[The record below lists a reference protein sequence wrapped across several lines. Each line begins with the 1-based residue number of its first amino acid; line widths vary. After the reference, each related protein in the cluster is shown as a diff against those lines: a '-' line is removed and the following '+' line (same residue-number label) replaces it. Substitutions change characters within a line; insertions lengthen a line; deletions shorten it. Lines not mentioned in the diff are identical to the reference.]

1 MRWLPWQGPR
11 ILGEEVALVV
21 LMVLE
26 GFFDGEV

>member
-1 MRWLPWQGPR
+1 MMMRWLQWQGPR
-11 ILGEEVALVV
+11 ILVAMVV